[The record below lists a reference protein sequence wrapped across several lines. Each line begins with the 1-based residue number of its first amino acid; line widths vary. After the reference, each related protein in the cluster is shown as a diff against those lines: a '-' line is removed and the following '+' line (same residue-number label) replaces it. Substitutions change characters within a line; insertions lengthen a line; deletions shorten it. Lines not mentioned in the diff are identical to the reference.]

1 MSRKANP
8 ILEDGLIVTQIELRF
23 SRGIMHLWRGRKG
36 KRSKDTPRED
46 FGEDC
51 EVSTGILEASV
62 YLEKI
67 PDRGEDA
74 EPLSRYD
81 DNSKRGLIGVF
92 DGLGGA
98 GSAVYEEKDKSAH
111 TGAYR
116 ASRLAKKTVE
126 EYFESRLEA
135 ESTKNEE
142 AIDFKELETKLGEEF
157 KKTAGEL
164 DKNPSKLKSDLIKR
178 LPTTM
183 AAIYLW
189 DNTEDTK
196 EFKCCPIW
204 AGDSRCYLLNTSNG
218 LHQLSEDELISNGD
232 AFENL
237 LNDSR
242 LSNFIN
248 ADIDFDLRSRTIGV
262 ELPCVFLVA
271 TDGCFGYL
279 TTPMHFEFLLLRTLQ
294 DSQGKKDW
302 EEMLKG
308 EFERIAGDDASM
320 ALMAIGWRN
329 FDRFKQAFKR
339 RLDILDNDYIAQ
351 LEKITQKIDELT
363 RKTEELEQKKEDYIR
378 QRRELRKDLWEKY
391 KSTYDKTNGV
401 SQ

>member
-1 MSRKANP
+1 
-8 ILEDGLIVTQIELRF
+8 
-23 SRGIMHLWRGRKG
+23 MHLWRGRKG